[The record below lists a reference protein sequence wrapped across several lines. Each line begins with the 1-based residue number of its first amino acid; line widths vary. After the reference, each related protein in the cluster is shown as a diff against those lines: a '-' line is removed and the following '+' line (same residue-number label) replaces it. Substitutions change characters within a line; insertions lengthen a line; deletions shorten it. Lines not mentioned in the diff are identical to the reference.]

1 MILTFIIL
9 LIFSFMNKNYAI
21 LPKSPKSIQENIIK
35 STQSIKLLTST
46 LLLTNLINSDR
57 VHATDVGVDGNF
69 YFDKINQFGLNL
81 PNGFNAMPK
90 KTPTARLM
98 KYQVEESLFVATQ
111 FNEGAALSVTRSQ
124 VRKLLFDFQIEWWF
138 APLENIKDVGNAQ
151 LIAQLLIL
159 QRQGDFEKKQ
169 TPSEILN
176 CQFDTNTNSLMFE
189 FITPLAEAI
198 RRRTIVKSFFS
209 PKDLTLTSTW
219 ISALENVYDQDFGKE
234 LFAIRNSF
242 SKYEN

>member
-1 MILTFIIL
+1 MKIYWVI
-9 LIFSFMNKNYAI
+9 
-21 LPKSPKSIQENIIK
+21 P
-35 STQSIKLLTST
+35 
-46 LLLTNLINSDR
+46 TNLINSDC
-57 VHATDVGVDGNF
+57 VHAADVGVDGTF

-151 LIAQLLIL
+151 LIAH
-159 QRQGDFEKKQ
+159 F
-169 TPSEILN
+169 
-176 CQFDTNTNSLMFE
+176 
-189 FITPLAEAI
+189 LANGRVEGEQ
-198 RRRTIVKSFFS
+198 SN
-209 PKDLTLTSTW
+209 TLTHTH
-219 ISALENVYDQDFGKE
+219 ILYTHKA
-234 LFAIRNSF
+234 
-242 SKYEN
+242 